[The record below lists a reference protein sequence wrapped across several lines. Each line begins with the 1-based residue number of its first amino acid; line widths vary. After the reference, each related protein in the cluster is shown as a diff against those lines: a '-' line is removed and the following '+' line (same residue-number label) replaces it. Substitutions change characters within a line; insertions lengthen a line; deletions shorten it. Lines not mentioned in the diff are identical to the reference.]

1 MIKGSIQEEDIT
13 ITYATNIR
21 GPKYTKQIL
30 MDIKGE
36 INRNTVILG
45 DLNKPLM
52 SINRSFRPKI
62 NTETLVLNDTF
73 DQMDLTDIYR
83 VFHSK
88 VTEYTF
94 ISSVHGT
101 FSKIDHMLGQYNQ
114 GTMIKPD

>member
-1 MIKGSIQEEDIT
+1 
-13 ITYATNIR
+13 
-21 GPKYTKQIL
+21 

-36 INRNTVILG
+36 INRNIVILG
-45 DLNKPLM
+45 DFNKPLTL
-52 SINRSFRPKI
+52 INRSFRWKI
-62 NTETLVLNDTF
+62 NRETLVLNDIF

-101 FSKIDHMLGQYNQ
+101 FSKVDHMLGQYTQ